1 VSVTFPRG
9 FLASGITAGFKASG
23 RPDFGLLVSEGDAAV
38 AGAFTT
44 NAFPAAPV
52 QLDRRRVE
60 GGVARAVVVNSGQA
74 NAGTGDAG
82 LEDASSMAVMTGSA
96 LEVDPAAVLVCST
109 GVIGPRIPLELVDTA
124 LPKAAA
130 GVRNDGGD
138 DFAEAILT
146 TDRRAKQA
154 QTTAGTW
161 RVGGC
166 AKGAGMIGPR
176 LATHG
181 LATLLVFL
189 TTDAPASAAAL
200 REIVRDFAAPVWNG
214 VTVDACPSTNDT
226 VLLLANGAGG
236 GPAVEAGTAEARTL
250 GETVGAAC
258 DDLARQ
264 VVADAEGSS
273 KTLVVQVNGASDRES
288 ARSVGLAVASSPLV
302 KTALFGGDPNPGRFL
317 QAIGASGVPF
327 DASAVTAWLGDV
339 AVVDRGTVPDPVPS
353 AAADAMAAREVV
365 LRIDLN
371 GGPGAA
377 TVFGCD
383 LSHDYVDINSRYTT

>member
-9 FLASGITAGFKASG
+9 FLASGITAGLKASG
-23 RPDFGLLVSEGDAAV
+23 RADFGLLLSERDAAV

-60 GGVARAVVVNSGQA
+60 HGAARAVVVNSGQA
-74 NAGTGDAG
+74 NAGTGADG
-82 LEDASSMAVMTGSA
+82 LEDAEAMAGSTADA
-96 LEVDPAAVLVCST
+96 LGLDAGSVLVCST
-109 GVIGPRIPLELVDTA
+109 GVIGPRIPLDIVDAA

-130 GVRNDGGD
+130 GLRVDGGA

-154 QTTAGTW
+154 QATAGAW

-176 LATHG
+176 LAAHG

-189 TTDAPASAAAL
+189 TTDAPASPEAL
-200 REIVRDFAAPVWNG
+200 REVVAANAVPVWNG

-226 VLLLANGAGG
+226 VLLLAGGAAGG
-236 GPAVEAGTAEARTL
+236 PTAEAGTPEARAL
-250 GETVGAAC
+250 GEAVESVCA
-258 DDLARQ
+258 DLARQ

-273 KTLVVQVNGASDRES
+273 KTLVVQVNGAADAEA

-317 QAIGASGVPF
+317 QAIGASDVAF
-327 DASAVTAWLGDV
+327 DGSAVTAWLGDV
-339 AVVDRGTVPDPVPS
+339 AVVDHGTVPDPVPAS
-353 AAADAMAAREVV
+353 AAAHMAGREVL
-365 LRIDLN
+365 LRIDLD

>member
-23 RPDFGLLVSEGDAAV
+23 RPDFGLLLCEREAAV
-38 AGAFTT
+38 GGAFTT

-60 GGVARAVVVNSGQA
+60 GGAARAVVVNSGQA
-74 NAGTGDAG
+74 NAGTGAAG
-82 LEDASSMAVMTGSA
+82 LKDAETMAGRTGDA
-96 LEVDPAAVLVCST
+96 LGIDPGSVLVCST
-109 GVIGPRIPLELVDTA
+109 GVIGPRIPLELVDAA

-130 GVRNDGGD
+130 GLRGDGGG
-138 DFAEAILT
+138 DFAQAILT
-146 TDRRAKQA
+146 TDRRAKEA
-154 QTTAGTW
+154 HATAGAW

-176 LATHG
+176 LAAHG

-189 TTDAPASAAAL
+189 TTDAQASPEAL
-200 REIVRDFAAPVWNG
+200 REIVRDRAVPVWNG

-226 VLLLANGAGG
+226 VLLLAGGAAGG
-236 GPAVEAGTAEARTL
+236 PVVEAGSEEARTL
-250 GETVGAAC
+250 GEAVEAVCA
-258 DDLARQ
+258 DLARQ

-273 KTLVVQVNGASDRES
+273 RTLVVQVNGAPDAES

-327 DASAVTAWLGDV
+327 DGSGVTAWLGDV
-339 AVVDRGTVPDPVPS
+339 AVVVRGTVPDPVPAE
-353 AAADAMAAREVV
+353 AAGAMAGREVL
-365 LRIDLN
+365 LRVDLN
-371 GGPGAA
+371 GGPGEA